1 MSEKSSRKK
10 KALSQRLIRNERGG
24 GRWGD
29 DEGML
34 LREWIQKESTFNERG
49 RGECQRLWLR
59 EPSDVMSWEV
69 WKKSWPGGAGGR
81 GDLTQSQH
89 YLTEILLS
97 MQGKRDQS
105 SNRSTIHL
113 VFRSDKIWFNS
124 WIFGFTKNQ
133 QGDRFWNLKRNL
145 NSNW

>member
-49 RGECQRLWLR
+49 RGECQRL
-59 EPSDVMSWEV
+59 
-69 WKKSWPGGAGGR
+69 
-81 GDLTQSQH
+81 
-89 YLTEILLS
+89 
-97 MQGKRDQS
+97 
-105 SNRSTIHL
+105 
-113 VFRSDKIWFNS
+113 
-124 WIFGFTKNQ
+124 
-133 QGDRFWNLKRNL
+133 
-145 NSNW
+145 